1 MYRLLIEPFESP
13 FMSRALIEVVL
24 LGAIGSA
31 IGIHV
36 LLRRMTFFTEALQ
49 HTIFPGIAIAFA
61 LDVSLLLGALVA
73 AAVSV
78 FVLVGLTRNERINND
93 AALAVMTAGFFAL
106 GVAIVSRR
114 TGYAADLNQLLFG
127 RILGV
132 SASEVAQTA
141 VLGFI
146 VVSTLVLL
154 HKELVL
160 VAFDRVHAA
169 ALGLRVELLDV
180 VVNIAIALTVVAAVR
195 AVGSVLVVAF
205 VVTPVAAA
213 RLLTR
218 SVAAAAVI
226 GAAVAGV
233 VGWIALAISYEASVH
248 HDVRLA
254 PGATVV
260 VAFEVVFVVAA
271 IAAAVRRRMVAA

>member
-146 VVSTLVLL
+146 VVATLVLL

>member
-141 VLGFI
+141 VLGLI
-146 VVSTLVLL
+146 VVGTLVLL

-271 IAAAVRRRMVAA
+271 IAAAVRRRMVTA